1 MKKKIA
7 TLKKIKHLSFFFQ
20 SKNDW
25 SNWSFYLYDPFFFL
39 FVNFFIKN
47 GSKKKTIHLVEK
59 IFYLIK
65 LTTRLSPI
73 YVLKKAIYNSQL
85 FLETI
90 PVLQKNK
97 SKKIRI
103 LFYKSKMYNSKKR
116 IQKGISLL
124 MEHVQL
130 MKTKELFLHEKIVIA
145 ILNAFFK
152 QGPVYDKVQQLYQ
165 SIGNINRKKRFYR
178 QKNKMLHYNINR
190 KKNRKM
196 RNIKKRIHLRNRNKK
211 KYSIYSVC
219 YKFS

>member
-1 MKKKIA
+1 MKKKINA
-7 TLKKIKHLSFFFQ
+7 LKKIKNLSFYFQ

-25 SNWSFYLYDPFFFL
+25 NNWSFYLYDPFFIL
-39 FVNFFIKN
+39 FISFFIKGGN
-47 GSKKKTIHLVEK
+47 KKKTISLVEK
-59 IFYLIK
+59 VFYLIK
-65 LTTRLSPI
+65 LITRLSPI

-90 PVLQKNK
+90 PVLEKKK
-97 SKKIRI
+97 SKKVRV

-124 MEHVQL
+124 MDHVNL
-130 MKTKELFLHEKIVIA
+130 IKTKELFLYEKITIA

-165 SIGNINRKKRFYR
+165 CIGNINRKKKFYR
-178 QKNKMLHYNINR
+178 QRNKMLHFNLNR

-196 RNIKKRIHLRNRNKK
+196 RNIKKRIHLKNRHKK
-211 KYSIYSVC
+211 KHSIYSIC
-219 YKFS
+219 YQL